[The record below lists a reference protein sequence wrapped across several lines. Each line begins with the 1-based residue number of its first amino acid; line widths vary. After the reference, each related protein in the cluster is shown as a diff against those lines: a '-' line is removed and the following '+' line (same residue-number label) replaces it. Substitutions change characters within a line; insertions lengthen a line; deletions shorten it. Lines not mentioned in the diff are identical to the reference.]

1 MSNTVNRITN
11 ANIYDSGNSLCGKA
25 EEVTLPGI
33 KSIFND
39 HKALGM
45 MVAIELPSGIDKM
58 TGKIKWNAIYPDVI
72 TKYASPYNT
81 VQLQVRSS
89 LETYDSSGRIAQK
102 PVVAFITVRFKDA
115 LSAIVLKQNDNPE
128 IESEFSCTYM
138 RLEVDGV
145 KLVEIDAMSN
155 IYFVNGVDQMAEYSS
170 NLGLD

>member
-1 MSNTVNRITN
+1 MANSVNRLTN
-11 ANIYDSGNSLCGKA
+11 ANVYDSGNSLCGKA

-33 KSIFND
+33 KSIFQD

-58 TGKIKWNAIYPDVI
+58 SGKIKWNAIYPDVV
-72 TKYASPYNT
+72 KAYGSPYKT
-81 VQLQVRSS
+81 VQLQIRSS
-89 LETYDSSGRIAQK
+89 LETYDASGRIAQK
-102 PVVAFITVRFKDA
+102 AVVAFLTVRFKDA
-115 LSAIVLKQNDNPE
+115 LSSIVLKQNDNPE

-138 RLEVDGV
+138 RLEVDGE

-155 IYFVNGVDQMAEYSS
+155 IYFVAGVDQMQEYRS